1 MDTKN
6 STHKI
11 YAYKETYKPV
21 KSNLI
26 IMNFQILDAD
36 YTYSDGK
43 PVVRLYGRDGSGN
56 SVCCSVPDFE
66 PYFYAKA
73 PPESADILKE
83 RFKEH
88 IKRIEVAR
96 RFEPIGYFRNT
107 VGMLKIILYD
117 PKGVPAIRDDVK
129 KMVDD
134 VYETDILFRNRYM
147 VDSGL
152 GGMGWAAAEPEGNS
166 NDTDI
171 KSSIRITS
179 RKVEPIDILKN
190 APFRNLAFDI
200 ECLPLHGAMPA
211 PENSPIVLIS
221 LAFAPEFEGKKTLVL
236 VGKQTSMSGDIESC
250 SSEEAMLRRF
260 FDIIREYDPDILLG
274 YNTNSFDIPYIV
286 DRIKVLNKKGAKIEP
301 LAGRDGKTLYYRKI
315 GNITRVSVMGRIAVD
330 VLPLLRREF
339 SLKQYTLRNAAKEL
353 LGLPK
358 LDVPFLEMEAYWNDN
373 GEKFSKFVEYS
384 RRDSELALAF
394 LLKLRLI
401 DKYIA
406 LARVSGTLLQDILD
420 GGQTQMVE
428 NLILREYMK
437 HDRVLPARPTGEMS
451 DERFDEGEGLAGAE
465 VLPPKKGL
473 LENIVIL
480 DYKSLYPTIMMAHN
494 LCYTTE
500 VVGERPDD
508 VVVAPT
514 GGVFVSQ
521 DVVKGIVPS
530 ILEELL
536 NRRQAARAKMKTS
549 NEEER
554 RVLDATQLALKIL
567 LNSFYGYSGYARARL
582 YSLTLASAVT
592 SFGRENILRTK
603 KLIEEDIKEII
614 LKDGRAFKRDEA
626 VGKHIGLSVVYGDT
640 DSVFVHLLDKELTFD
655 EAQLVGTGIANT
667 VTESLVSPMELVFD
681 SFARRAIF
689 IAKKRYALLIWE
701 KTAQGMKEK
710 IKVKGM
716 ETVRRDWCELT
727 MKTVERVLEL
737 VLKEAKVDE
746 AVELVKDT
754 INRIRSM
761 EAGKDSELFEDLI
774 LTRQYTKKAE
784 SYKNRQPHITV
795 VDKLKSRGIIANV
808 GDRIPFVILAGK
820 GLFVERAEDPEYAK
834 EKNLPLDVDYYVNKQ
849 ILPPVERIL
858 SDFGITGEMLRW
870 MGEKK
875 ETIET
880 KQRQLIEF

>member
-1 MDTKN
+1 
-6 STHKI
+6 
-11 YAYKETYKPV
+11 
-21 KSNLI
+21 
-26 IMNFQILDAD
+26 MNFQILDAD

-56 SVCCSVPDFE
+56 SVCCLVPDFE

-73 PPESADILKE
+73 PPQSADILKE
-83 RFKEH
+83 RFREH
-88 IKRIEVAR
+88 IKRIEVVR
-96 RFEPIGYFRNT
+96 RFEPIGYSRNP
-107 VGMLKIILYD
+107 VSMLKIILYD

-129 KMVDD
+129 RMVDEI
-134 VYETDILFRNRYM
+134 YETDILFRNRYM
-147 VDSGL
+147 VDNGL
-152 GGMGWAAAEPEGNS
+152 GGMTWASAEPEGNS
-166 NDTDI
+166 NDAEI
-171 KSSIRITS
+171 RSSIKLTS
-179 RKVEPIDILKN
+179 GKVEPVDILKN
-190 APFRNLAFDI
+190 APFRYLAFDI
-200 ECLPLHGAMPA
+200 ECLPLHGAMPM

-221 LAFAPEFEGKKTLVL
+221 LAFAPEFGGKNTLVL
-236 VGKQTSMSGDIESC
+236 VGKKTDMKTDIESC
-250 SSEEAMLRRF
+250 GSEEAMLRRF

-274 YNTNSFDIPYIV
+274 YNSNSFDIPYIV
-286 DRIKVLNKKGAKIEP
+286 DRIKALNRKGAGIEP

-315 GNITRVSVMGRIAVD
+315 GNLTRISVMGRIAVD

-353 LGLPK
+353 LGLEK
-358 LDVPFLEMEAYWNDN
+358 LDIPFLEMESYWNDN
-373 GEKFSKFVEYS
+373 GDKLAKFIEYA

-428 NLILREYMK
+428 NLMLKEYKK

-451 DERFDEGEGLAGAE
+451 DERFDEGEELAGAE

-494 LCYTTE
+494 LCYTT
-500 VVGERPDD
+500 VVVKEKPDD
-508 VVVAPT
+508 VEVAPS
-514 GGVFVSQ
+514 GGIFASQ
-521 DVVKGIVPS
+521 KVLKGIVPA

-536 NRRQAARAKMKTS
+536 NRRQATRAKMKTA
-549 NEEER
+549 NEEEYR
-554 RVLDATQLALKIL
+554 ALDATQLALKIL

-582 YSLTLASAVT
+582 YSLRLASAVT
-592 SFGRENILRTK
+592 SFGRENILHTK
-603 KLIEEDIKEII
+603 KLIEGDIKEII
-614 LKDGRAFKRDEA
+614 LKDGRVYGRDEA
-626 VGKHIGLSVVYGDT
+626 AGKRICLSVVYGDT
-640 DSVFVHLLDKELTFD
+640 DSVFVNLLDKEITFD
-655 EAQLVGTGIANT
+655 EAQLVGNRIANT
-667 VTESLVSPMELVFD
+667 VTDSLVKPMELVFD

-701 KTAQGMKEK
+701 KNAQGIKEK

-727 MKTVERVLEL
+727 TKTVEKVLEL
-737 VLKEAKVDE
+737 VLKEGRVDD

-761 EAGKDSELFEDLI
+761 DASKGRELFDDLI
-774 LTRQYTKKAE
+774 LTRQYTKKVE
-784 SYKNRQPHITV
+784 SYKNKQPHITV
-795 VDKLKSRGIIANV
+795 IEKLQKRGVIAAV

-820 GLFVERAEDPEYAK
+820 GLFVERAEDPEYAR

-875 ETIET
+875 VATET
-880 KQRQLIEF
+880 KQRQLFEF

>member
-1 MDTKN
+1 
-6 STHKI
+6 
-11 YAYKETYKPV
+11 
-21 KSNLI
+21 
-26 IMNFQILDAD
+26 MNFQILDAD

-73 PPESADILKE
+73 DPEITETLKE
-83 RFKEH
+83 KFNEH
-88 IKRIEVAR
+88 IKKIEPVQM
-96 RFEPIGYFRNT
+96 FEPVGYFKNKT
-107 VGMLKIILYD
+107 SMLKITLFD
-117 PKGVPAIRDDVK
+117 PKDVPIIRDDVK

-134 VYETDILFRNRYM
+134 VYETDILFRNRFM
-147 VDSGL
+147 VDKGL
-152 GGMGWAAAEPEGNS
+152 GGMGWVKTLDEGKRTG
-166 NDTDI
+166 NDVI
-171 KSSIRITS
+171 SSIQITS
-179 RKVEPIDILKN
+179 SKVEPLDILKN
-190 APFRNLAFDI
+190 APLRHLAFDI
-200 ECLPLHGAMPA
+200 ECLPLNGAMPV
-211 PENSPIVLIS
+211 PEKSPIVLIS
-221 LAFAPEFEGKKTLVL
+221 LAFSPGFNGKDTIVL
-236 VGKQTSMSGDIESC
+236 VGKRTGIVGDVESC
-250 SSEEAMLRRF
+250 GSEETMLRRF
-260 FDIIREYDPDILLG
+260 FEIIREYDPDILLG
-274 YNTNSFDIPYIV
+274 YNSNGFDVPYIIE
-286 DRIKVLNKKGAKIEP
+286 RIKTLNKRGAGIDP
-301 LAGRDGKTLYYRKI
+301 LMGRDGKSVYYKRF
-315 GNITRVSVMGRIAVD
+315 GNNTRVSVRGRITVD
-330 VLPLLRREF
+330 VLPLIRKEF
-339 SLKQYTLRNAAKEL
+339 SLKQYTLKNASKEL
-353 LGLPK
+353 LGLEK
-358 LDVPFLEMEAYWNDN
+358 LDVPVLEMESYWKDD
-373 GEKFSKFVEYS
+373 GEKLSKFIEYA

-437 HDRVLPARPTGEMS
+437 HTRVLPARPTGEMS
-451 DERFDEGEGLAGAE
+451 DERFDEGEELAGAE

-473 LENIVIL
+473 IENIVIL

-508 VVVAPT
+508 VFVAPT
-514 GGVFVSQ
+514 GGVFVSK

-536 NRRQAARAKMKTS
+536 NRRQSTRAKMKTA
-549 NEEER
+549 NEEEY

-582 YSLTLASAVT
+582 YSITLASAVT
-592 SFGRENILRTK
+592 SVGRENILRTK
-603 KLIEEDIKEII
+603 KLIEEDIKEVI
-614 LKDGRAFKRDEA
+614 LKDGRAFKKDEV
-626 VGKHIGLSVVYGDT
+626 VGKRIGLSVVYGDT
-640 DSVFVHLLDKELTFD
+640 DSVFVHLIDKELTFD
-655 EAQLVGTGIANT
+655 EAQLVGNSIANT
-667 VTESLVSPMELVFD
+667 VTDSLVKPMELVFD

-701 KTAQGMKEK
+701 KTAAGMKEK

-727 MKTVERVLEL
+727 TKTVEKVLEL
-737 VLKEAKVDE
+737 VLKEAKVDD

-761 EAGKDSELFEDLI
+761 EASKDIEMFDDLI

-784 SYKNRQPHITV
+784 SYRNRQPHITV
-795 VDKLKSRGIIANV
+795 VDKLKGRGIIANV

-834 EKNLPLDVDYYVNKQ
+834 EKKLPLDVDYYVNKQ

-858 SDFGITGEMLRW
+858 SDFGVTGEMLRW
-870 MGEKK
+870 MGESKVQ
-875 ETIET
+875 TET
-880 KQRQLIEF
+880 KQRQLFDF

>member
-1 MDTKN
+1 MT
-6 STHKI
+6 
-11 YAYKETYKPV
+11 
-21 KSNLI
+21 

-43 PVVRLYGRDGSGN
+43 PVVRLYGRDGSGE
-56 SVCCSVPDFE
+56 SICCSVPDFE

-73 PPESADILKE
+73 PPERAEILE
-83 RFKEH
+83 ESFKEH
-88 IKRIEVAR
+88 IKRIEVVN
-96 RFEPIGYFRNT
+96 RFEPIGYFKNT
-107 VGMLKIILYD
+107 FSMLKIILYD
-117 PKGVPAIRDDVK
+117 PKGVPAIRDDVR
-129 KMVDD
+129 KMVDE

-147 VDSGL
+147 VDNGL
-152 GGMGWAAAEPEGNS
+152 GGMGWAKAEPEENS
-166 NDTDI
+166 ENTEI
-171 KSSIRITS
+171 LSSIRITS
-179 RKVEPIDILKN
+179 RKLEPLDILKN
-190 APFRNLAFDI
+190 APFRHLAFDI
-200 ECLPLHGAMPA
+200 ECLPLHGAMPT
-211 PENSPIVLIS
+211 PENSPIILIS
-221 LAFAPEFEGKKTLVL
+221 LAFAPEFDGRKTLVL
-236 VGKQTSMSGDIESC
+236 VGKQTSIRGDVESC
-250 SSEEAMLRRF
+250 NSEEAMLQRF

-274 YNTNSFDIPYIV
+274 YNSNSFDIPYIL
-286 DRIKVLNKKGAKIEP
+286 DRIKALNKKGAKIEP

-339 SLKQYTLRNAAKEL
+339 SLKQYTLRNAAKEM
-353 LGLPK
+353 LGLEK
-358 LDVPFLEMEAYWNDN
+358 LDIPFLEMEAYWNDN
-373 GEKFSKFVEYS
+373 GEKLSKFVEYA

-437 HDRVLPARPTGEMS
+437 HDRVLPARPTGEIS
-451 DERFDEGEGLAGAE
+451 DERYDEGEELAGAE

-500 VVGERPDD
+500 VVDVRPND
-508 VVVAPT
+508 VIVAPT

-521 DVVKGIVPS
+521 NIVKGIVPS

-536 NRRQAARAKMKTS
+536 NRRQSTRAKMKIA
-549 NEEER
+549 NEEEY

-603 KLIEEDIKEII
+603 KLIEEDIKEIT
-614 LKDGRAFKRDEA
+614 LKDGLVFKKDEIKD
-626 VGKHIGLSVVYGDT
+626 GKHIGLSVVYGDT
-640 DSVFVHLLDKELTFD
+640 DSVFVHLIDKELTFD
-655 EAQLVGTGIANT
+655 EAQFVGNSIANT
-667 VTESLVSPMELVFD
+667 VTKSLVKPMELVFD

-689 IAKKRYALLIWE
+689 IAKKRYALLVLE
-701 KTAQGMKEK
+701 KSVEGMKEK

-716 ETVRRDWCELT
+716 ETVRRDWCGLT
-727 MKTVERVLEL
+727 TKTIEKVLEL
-737 VLKEAKVDE
+737 VLKEGKVDD

-761 EAGKDSELFEDLI
+761 DAGKDIELFEDLI
-774 LTRQYTKKAE
+774 LTRQYTKKIE
-784 SYKNRQPHITV
+784 SYKNKQPHVTV
-795 VDKLKSRGIIANV
+795 IEKLKKRGVVANV

-820 GLFVERAEDPEYAK
+820 GMFVERAEDPDYAK
-834 EKNLPLDVDYYVNKQ
+834 ERKMPLDVDYYVNKQ

-858 SDFGITGEMLRW
+858 ADFGITREMLRW

-875 ETIET
+875 VTTET
-880 KQRQLIEF
+880 KQRQLFEF

>member
-1 MDTKN
+1 
-6 STHKI
+6 
-11 YAYKETYKPV
+11 
-21 KSNLI
+21 
-26 IMNFQILDAD
+26 MNFQILDAD
-36 YTYSDGK
+36 YTYSDGN
-43 PVVRLYGRDGSGN
+43 PVVRLYGRDISGN

-66 PYFYAKA
+66 PYFYVKA

-83 RFKEH
+83 RCKEH
-88 IKRIEVAR
+88 IKRIEIVN
-96 RFEPIGYFRNT
+96 RFEPVGYFRNT
-107 VGMLKIILYD
+107 IGMLKIILYD

-134 VYETDILFRNRYM
+134 IYETDILFRNRYM

-152 GGMGWAAAEPEGNS
+152 GGMGWAAAEPEGNL
-166 NDTDI
+166 NDAGTL
-171 KSSIRITS
+171 SSIRIS
-179 RKVEPIDILKN
+179 SKKVEHIDILKN
-190 APFRNLAFDI
+190 APFRHLAFDI
-200 ECLPLHGAMPA
+200 ECLPLHGAMPTA
-211 PENSPIVLIS
+211 ENSPIVLIS
-221 LAFAPEFEGKKTLVL
+221 LAFAPEFDGKKTLVL
-236 VGKQTSMSGDIESC
+236 AGKKTDMKLDVESC
-250 SSEEAMLRRF
+250 VNEETMLRRF
-260 FDIIREYDPDILLG
+260 FDIIREYDPDILVG
-274 YNTNSFDIPYIV
+274 YNSNSFDIPYIV
-286 DRIKVLNKKGAKIEP
+286 DRIRALNRMGAKIEP

-353 LGLPK
+353 LGLEK
-358 LDVPFLEMEAYWNDN
+358 LDIPFLEMEAYWNDN

-437 HDRVLPARPTGEMS
+437 HDRVLPARPTGDLA
-451 DERFDEGEGLAGAE
+451 DERYDEGEELAGAE
-465 VLPPKKGL
+465 VLSPKKGL

-508 VVVAPT
+508 VIVAPT

-521 DVVKGIVPS
+521 DVAKGIVPS

-536 NRRQAARAKMKTS
+536 NRRQSTRAKMKTAS
-549 NEEER
+549 EEEY

-603 KLIEEDIKEII
+603 KLIEGDIKEII
-614 LKDGRAFKRDEA
+614 IKDGRALKKDEKSG
-626 VGKHIGLSVVYGDT
+626 GKHIGLSVVYGDT
-640 DSVFVHLLDKELTFD
+640 DSVFVHLLDKEITFD
-655 EAQLVGTGIANT
+655 EAQLVGNSIANT
-667 VTESLVSPMELVFD
+667 VTDSLVKPMELVFD

-689 IAKKRYALLIWE
+689 IAKKRYALLILE

-716 ETVRRDWCELT
+716 ETVRRDWCGLT
-727 MKTVERVLEL
+727 TKTVERVLEL
-737 VLKEAKVDE
+737 VLKEGKVDD
-746 AVELVKDT
+746 AVELVKET

-761 EAGKDSELFEDLI
+761 DAGKDSELFEDLI
-774 LTRQYTKKAE
+774 LTRQYTKKIE
-784 SYKNRQPHITV
+784 SYKNKQPHVTV
-795 VDKLKSRGIIANV
+795 IEKLQKRGIVSNV
-808 GDRIPFVILAGK
+808 GDRIPFVILTGK
-820 GLFVERAEDPEYAK
+820 GMFVERAEDPEYAK
-834 EKNLPLDVDYYVNKQ
+834 EKKLPLDVDYYVNKQ

-875 ETIET
+875 VAIET
-880 KQRQLIEF
+880 KQRQLFEY

>member
-1 MDTKN
+1 
-6 STHKI
+6 
-11 YAYKETYKPV
+11 
-21 KSNLI
+21 
-26 IMNFQILDAD
+26 MNFQILDAD

-43 PVVRLYGRDGSGN
+43 PIIRLYGRDGSGN

-88 IKRIEVAR
+88 IKRIEVVR
-96 RFEPIGYFRNT
+96 RFEPIGHFKNT

-117 PKGVPAIRDDVK
+117 PKGVPAIRDEVK
-129 KMVDD
+129 KIVED

-147 VDSGL
+147 VDNAL
-152 GGMGWAAAEPEGNS
+152 GGMGWATAEPQGNA
-166 NDTDI
+166 NDTEI
-171 KSSIRITS
+171 KSSIKITS
-179 RKVEPIDILKN
+179 KNVEPIDILKN
-190 APFRNLAFDI
+190 APFRHLAFDI
-200 ECLPLHGAMPA
+200 ECLPLHGAMPVA
-211 PENSPIVLIS
+211 ENSPIVLIS
-221 LAFAPEFEGKKTLVL
+221 LAFSPEFDGKKTLVL
-236 VGKQTSMSGDIESC
+236 AGKQIGMSGDVESC
-250 SSEEAMLRRF
+250 GSEEAMLRRF
-260 FDIIREYDPDILLG
+260 FEIIREYDPDILLG
-274 YNTNSFDIPYIV
+274 YNSNSFDIPYIV
-286 DRIKVLNKKGAKIEP
+286 DRIKALNKKGANIEP

-353 LGLPK
+353 LGLEK
-358 LDVPFLEMEAYWNDN
+358 LDIPFLEMEAYWNDN
-373 GEKFSKFVEYS
+373 GEKLAKFIEYS

-437 HDRVLPARPTGEMS
+437 HDRVLPARPTGEIS
-451 DERFDEGEGLAGAE
+451 DERYDEGEELAGAE

-500 VVGERPDD
+500 VIGDRPDD
-508 VVVAPT
+508 VIVAPT

-536 NRRQAARAKMKTS
+536 NRRQSTRAKMKTAS
-549 NEEER
+549 EEEY
-554 RVLDATQLALKIL
+554 RVLDATQFALKIL

-603 KLIEEDIKEII
+603 KLIEEDIKEIT
-614 LKDGRAFKRDEA
+614 LKDGLVFKKDEIKD
-626 VGKHIGLSVVYGDT
+626 GKHIGLSVVYGDT
-640 DSVFVHLLDKELTFD
+640 DSVFVHLIDKELTFD
-655 EAQLVGTGIANT
+655 EAQFVGNSIANT
-667 VTESLVSPMELVFD
+667 VTESLVKPMELVFD

-716 ETVRRDWCELT
+716 ETVRRDWCGLT
-727 MKTVERVLEL
+727 TKTIERVLEL
-737 VLKEAKVDE
+737 VLKEGKVDD

-754 INRIRSM
+754 INRIRSID
-761 EAGKDSELFEDLI
+761 ASKDSVLFEDLI
-774 LTRQYTKKAE
+774 LTRQYTKKIE
-784 SYKNRQPHITV
+784 SYKNKQPHVTV
-795 VDKLKSRGIIANV
+795 IEKLQKRGIVANV

-820 GLFVERAEDPEYAK
+820 GMFVERAEDPEYAK
-834 EKNLPLDVDYYVNKQ
+834 EKKLPLDVDYYVNKQ

-875 ETIET
+875 VATET
-880 KQRQLIEF
+880 KQRQLFEF

>member
-1 MDTKN
+1 
-6 STHKI
+6 
-11 YAYKETYKPV
+11 
-21 KSNLI
+21 
-26 IMNFQILDAD
+26 MNFQILDAD

-56 SVCCSVPDFE
+56 SVCCLVPDFE

-73 PPESADILKE
+73 PPQSADILKE
-83 RFKEH
+83 RFREH

-96 RFEPIGYFRNT
+96 RFEPIGYSRNP
-107 VGMLKIILYD
+107 VSMLKIILYD

-129 KMVDD
+129 KMVDEI
-134 VYETDILFRNRYM
+134 YETDILFRNRYM
-147 VDSGL
+147 VDNGL
-152 GGMGWAAAEPEGNS
+152 GGMTWASAEPEGNS
-166 NDTDI
+166 NDAEI
-171 KSSIRITS
+171 LSSIKLTS
-179 RKVEPIDILKN
+179 GKVEPVDILKN
-190 APFRNLAFDI
+190 APFRYLAFDI
-200 ECLPLHGAMPA
+200 ECLPLHGAMPM
-211 PENSPIVLIS
+211 PENSPVVLIS
-221 LAFAPEFEGKKTLVL
+221 LAFAPEFRGKNTLVL
-236 VGKQTSMSGDIESC
+236 VGKKTDMKGDIESC
-250 SSEEAMLRRF
+250 GSEEAMLRRF

-274 YNTNSFDIPYIV
+274 YNSNGFDIPYIV
-286 DRIKVLNKKGAKIEP
+286 DRIKALNRKGARIEP

-315 GNITRVSVMGRIAVD
+315 GNLTRISVMGRIAVD

-353 LGLPK
+353 LGLEK
-358 LDVPFLEMEAYWNDN
+358 LDIPFLEMESYWNDN
-373 GEKFSKFVEYS
+373 GEKLAKFIEYA

-428 NLILREYMK
+428 NLMLKEYKK

-451 DERFDEGEGLAGAE
+451 DERFDEGEELAGAE

-494 LCYTTE
+494 LCYTT
-500 VVGERPDD
+500 
-508 VVVAPT
+508 VVVKEKPDEVEVAPS
-514 GGVFVSQ
+514 GGIFASQ
-521 DVVKGIVPS
+521 KVMKGIVPA

-536 NRRQAARAKMKTS
+536 NRRQATRAMMKNA
-549 NEEER
+549 NEEEYR
-554 RVLDATQLALKIL
+554 ALDATQLALKIL

-582 YSLTLASAVT
+582 YSLTLAGAVT

-603 KLIEEDIKEII
+603 KLIEDDIKEII
-614 LKDGRAFKRDEA
+614 LKDGRAYGKDEA
-626 VGKHIGLSVVYGDT
+626 AGKRVCLSVVYGDT
-640 DSVFVHLLDKELTFD
+640 DSVFVNLLDKEITFD
-655 EAQLVGTGIANT
+655 EAQLVGNSIANT
-667 VTESLVSPMELVFD
+667 VTDSLARPMELVFD

-701 KTAQGMKEK
+701 KNAQGIKEK

-727 MKTVERVLEL
+727 TKTIEKVLEL
-737 VLKEAKVDE
+737 VLKEGRVDD

-761 EAGKDSELFEDLI
+761 DAGKDRELFDDLI
-774 LTRQYTKKAE
+774 LTRQYTKKVE
-784 SYKNRQPHITV
+784 RYKNKQPHITV
-795 VDKLKSRGIIANV
+795 IEKLQKRGVIATV

-820 GLFVERAEDPEYAK
+820 GLFVERAEDPEYAR
-834 EKNLPLDVDYYVNKQ
+834 ENNLPLDVDYYVNKQ

-875 ETIET
+875 AATET
-880 KQRQLIEF
+880 KQKQLFEY

>member
-1 MDTKN
+1 
-6 STHKI
+6 
-11 YAYKETYKPV
+11 
-21 KSNLI
+21 
-26 IMNFQILDAD
+26 MNFQILDAD

-43 PVVRLYGRDGSGN
+43 PVVRLYGRDVSGN
-56 SVCCSVPDFE
+56 SVCCSIPDFE
-66 PYFYAKA
+66 PYFYVKA

-83 RFKEH
+83 RFKDH
-88 IKRIEVAR
+88 IKRIEVVN
-96 RFEPIGYFRNT
+96 RFEPVGYFKNT

-129 KMVDD
+129 KMVED

-152 GGMGWAAAEPEGNS
+152 GGMGWAAAEPEWNS
-166 NDTDI
+166 NDARI
-171 KSSIRITS
+171 LSSIRITS
-179 RKVEPIDILKN
+179 KKVEPLDILKN
-190 APFRNLAFDI
+190 APFRHLAFDI
-200 ECLPLHGAMPA
+200 ECLPLHGAMPT

-236 VGKQTSMSGDIESC
+236 AGKKTDMKPDVESC
-250 SSEEAMLRRF
+250 VNEETMLRRF
-260 FDIIREYDPDILLG
+260 FDIIREYDPDILVG
-274 YNTNSFDIPYIV
+274 YNSNSFDIPYIV
-286 DRIKVLNKKGAKIEP
+286 DRVKALNIKGAKIEP

-315 GNITRVSVMGRIAVD
+315 GNITRISVMGRIAVD

-339 SLKQYTLRNAAKEL
+339 SLKQYTLRNSAKEL
-353 LGLPK
+353 LGLEK
-358 LDVPFLEMEAYWNDN
+358 LDIPFLEMEAYWNDN

-437 HDRVLPARPTGEMS
+437 HDRVLPARPTGEIS
-451 DERFDEGEGLAGAE
+451 DERYDEGEELAGAE

-508 VVVAPT
+508 VIVAPT

-521 DVVKGIVPS
+521 KTVKGIVPS

-536 NRRQAARAKMKTS
+536 NRRQATRAKMKTAS
-549 NEEER
+549 EEEY

-582 YSLTLASAVT
+582 YSLTLAGAVT

-603 KLIEEDIKEII
+603 KLIEGDIKEIT
-614 LKDGRAFKRDEA
+614 LKDGRVLKKDEIKD
-626 VGKHIGLSVVYGDT
+626 GKHIGLSVVYGDT
-640 DSVFVHLLDKELTFD
+640 DSVFVHLLDKELSFD
-655 EAQLVGTGIANT
+655 EAQLVGNSIAST
-667 VTESLVSPMELVFD
+667 VTDSLVKPMELVFD

-689 IAKKRYALLIWE
+689 IAKKRYALLLWE
-701 KTAQGMKEK
+701 KTAQGIKEK

-727 MKTVERVLEL
+727 TKTMEKVLEL

-761 EAGKDSELFEDLI
+761 ESGKDSELFDDLV

-795 VDKLKSRGIIANV
+795 VDKLKSRGIFANV

-820 GLFVERAEDPEYAK
+820 GMFVERAEDPEYAK
-834 EKNLPLDVDYYVNKQ
+834 EKKLPLDVDYYVNKQ

-858 SDFGITGEMLRW
+858 ADFGITGEMLRW

-875 ETIET
+875 VTTET
-880 KQRQLIEF
+880 KQRQLFEF

>member
-1 MDTKN
+1 
-6 STHKI
+6 
-11 YAYKETYKPV
+11 
-21 KSNLI
+21 
-26 IMNFQILDAD
+26 MNFQILDAD
-36 YTYSDGK
+36 YTYSDGN
-43 PVVRLYGRDGSGN
+43 PVVRLYGRDISGN

-66 PYFYAKA
+66 PYFYVKA

-83 RFKEH
+83 RCKEH
-88 IKRIEVAR
+88 IKRIEIVN
-96 RFEPIGYFRNT
+96 RFEPVGYFRNT
-107 VGMLKIILYD
+107 IGMLKIILYD

-134 VYETDILFRNRYM
+134 IYETDILFRNRYM

-152 GGMGWAAAEPEGNS
+152 GGMGWAAAEPEGNL
-166 NDTDI
+166 NDAGTL
-171 KSSIRITS
+171 SSIRIS
-179 RKVEPIDILKN
+179 SKKVEHIDILKN
-190 APFRNLAFDI
+190 APFRHLAFDI
-200 ECLPLHGAMPA
+200 ECLPLHGAMPTA
-211 PENSPIVLIS
+211 ENSPIVLIS
-221 LAFAPEFEGKKTLVL
+221 LAFAPEFDGKKTLVL
-236 VGKQTSMSGDIESC
+236 AGKKTDMKPDVESC
-250 SSEEAMLRRF
+250 VNEETMLRRF
-260 FDIIREYDPDILLG
+260 FDIIREYDPDILVG
-274 YNTNSFDIPYIV
+274 YNSNSFDIPYIV
-286 DRIKVLNKKGAKIEP
+286 DRIRALNRMGAKIEP

-353 LGLPK
+353 LGLEK
-358 LDVPFLEMEAYWNDN
+358 LDIPFLEMEAYWNDN

-437 HDRVLPARPTGEMS
+437 HDRVLPARPTGDLA
-451 DERFDEGEGLAGAE
+451 DERYDEGEELAGAE
-465 VLPPKKGL
+465 VLSPKKGL

-508 VVVAPT
+508 VIVAPT

-521 DVVKGIVPS
+521 DVAKGIVPS

-536 NRRQAARAKMKTS
+536 NRRQSTRAKMKTAS
-549 NEEER
+549 EEEY

-603 KLIEEDIKEII
+603 KLIEGDIKEII
-614 LKDGRAFKRDEA
+614 IKDGRALKKDEKSG
-626 VGKHIGLSVVYGDT
+626 GKHIGLSVVYGDT
-640 DSVFVHLLDKELTFD
+640 DSVFVHLLDKEITFD
-655 EAQLVGTGIANT
+655 EAQLVGNSIANT
-667 VTESLVSPMELVFD
+667 VTDSLVKPMELVFD

-689 IAKKRYALLIWE
+689 IAKKRYALLILE

-716 ETVRRDWCELT
+716 ETVRRDWCGLT
-727 MKTVERVLEL
+727 TKTVERVLEL
-737 VLKEAKVDE
+737 VLKEGKVDD
-746 AVELVKDT
+746 AVELVKET

-761 EAGKDSELFEDLI
+761 DAGKDSELFEDLI
-774 LTRQYTKKAE
+774 LTRQYTKKIE
-784 SYKNRQPHITV
+784 SYKNKQPHVTV
-795 VDKLKSRGIIANV
+795 IEKLQKRGIVSNV
-808 GDRIPFVILAGK
+808 GDRIPFVILTGK
-820 GLFVERAEDPEYAK
+820 GMFVERAEDPEYAK
-834 EKNLPLDVDYYVNKQ
+834 EKKLPLDVDYYVNKQ

-875 ETIET
+875 VAIET
-880 KQRQLIEF
+880 KQRQLFEY